1 MSNRTVP
8 LKNLNIR
15 NKVLIATLIPPI
27 LLAIALSWIIQKT
40 TQDSAE
46 AVSTTVSF
54 SKLET
59 SKENVKNHIS
69 MAVSAILPFYEQAQD
84 QQQAQQQALKILS
97 SIRYEEDN
105 YIFVYNYDGTLLVN
119 RTAADKEGENLM
131 SLTDINGKPVVKDLI
146 DIAKSGGDFYQYTW
160 LNPSTGNNE
169 AKISYAVGLDKWG
182 WMIGTGVYLNHINEE
197 VSYLREQI
205 SDESR
210 KAVFIQFITIIVI
223 LILASGFGLLLS
235 RIIAKP
241 IQDMAIMAGCAAN
254 GDFTQRIAVTSSDEM
269 GVSASKFNSLL
280 DKIHN
285 IMTGVNSSANQLASS
300 ATELNRVSQK
310 TYDAISQQD
319 SETTSIASSVELLSA
334 SAKEIAKN
342 GETVKNSA
350 NDAGVKTNEGAA
362 VVKDNLASVKS
373 LAKEIAQAA
382 EAVGAVEKRTSEI
395 QSMLEVIHSV
405 TEQTNLLALN
415 AAIEAA
421 RAGEQG
427 RGFAVVADE
436 VRSLAMRSAESAEE
450 IRKII
455 EGLTSDTQ
463 SAVET
468 MNASKERSEENLER
482 TQVVADS
489 LEIIERSIT
498 SILEKSADIAEA
510 TDEQN
515 TVAQEISSNLD
526 RIQEISATSANEMK
540 TTKEAS
546 QNLDNLSK
554 DLLSNIRF
562 FKFK

>member
-1 MSNRTVP
+1 MP